1 MKKCIALKGKW
12 TRMEMIR
19 HSVRNGKRGVCAV
32 KDSVGVE
39 KSVNRKAL
47 SSAKG
52 LLEKVVGRRGEH
64 V

>member
-1 MKKCIALKGKW
+1 
-12 TRMEMIR
+12 MEMIR